1 LRAGELIVK
10 DGNARAEGFCC
21 LAFEGVWGSE
31 KAGNQKQVRG
41 LREVAHG
48 AHSFTSESEL

>member
-1 LRAGELIVK
+1 
-10 DGNARAEGFCC
+10 
-21 LAFEGVWGSE
+21 VWGSE

-48 AHSFTSESEL
+48 AHSTHERADCQ